1 MIKKNLT
8 CISCPMSCQLELTID
23 HGEILQITGNECKN
37 GETYAR
43 QEFTNPQRVVTT
55 TVTCRSGLW
64 PRLPVKT
71 FAAVPKDKVDHVV
84 RALHGIEVEAPIQLG
99 QVILENVAKTG
110 IAVIATRSL
119 PQQSL
124 KYSCESQ

>member
-23 HGEILQITGNECKN
+23 NGEILQITGNGCKN

-55 TVTCRSGLW
+55 TVACHSGLW

-71 FAAVPKDKVDHVV
+71 VAAVPKDKVAHVV
-84 RALHGIEVEAPIQLG
+84 RALHGVEVEAPVQLG
-99 QVILENVAKTG
+99 QVIMENVAKTG
-110 IAVIATRSL
+110 VAVIATRSL
-119 PQQSL
+119 PQTRL
-124 KYSCESQ
+124 NNSCENP